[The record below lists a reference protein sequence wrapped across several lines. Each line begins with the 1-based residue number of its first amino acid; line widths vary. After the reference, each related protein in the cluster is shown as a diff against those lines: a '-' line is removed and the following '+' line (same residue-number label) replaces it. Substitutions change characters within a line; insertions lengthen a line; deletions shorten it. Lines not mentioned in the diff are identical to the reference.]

1 MADWCFLALR
11 PRAHTGAHAPL
22 ALPQAE
28 LAAKAERVSKQPVVL
43 QGGAHV
49 AAKYREVVLQP
60 TDKTAHGRAV
70 WSTAAGG
77 LELHLYT
84 SANGKWFLSTSF
96 TPKKNSGLASC
107 AGSGAAPPQGAQVW
121 RLGKAMRGASDGE
134 TWADGE
140 LTLLCGDA
148 GAIAAVGAIAR
159 AVRGLTQLT
168 LPHERMSCSVS
179 GTRER
184 VIVAARLPRS

>member
-60 TDKTAHGRAV
+60 TDKTANGRAV
-70 WSTAAGG
+70 WSTAAGS
-77 LELHLYT
+77 LALHLYT
-84 SANGKWFLSTSF
+84 GANGDWFLSGVY
-96 TPKKNSGLASC
+96 TPEKNSGIAHC
-107 AGSGAAPPQGAQVW
+107 AGGASPPLREHAW
-121 RLGKAMRGASDGE
+121 KLFKAMRGASDGE

-168 LPHERMSCSVS
+168 ASIS
-179 GTRER
+179 TR
-184 VIVAARLPRS
+184 AYAQ